1 MQEREIEFQEVLNK
15 LGAGLTKVPYQNGDL
30 SDVGNEVGFI
40 LGSILPKM
48 NEEEIR
54 DFIMG
59 FRHGVS
65 LTNGTH

>member
-30 SDVGNEVGFI
+30 SDIGNEVGFI
-40 LGSILPKM
+40 LGSLLPNM

-54 DFIMG
+54 DFIQG